1 MHAWF
6 AVFSTIH
13 SRILLTECA
22 SESLYS
28 VQNIAIHR
36 IRVIFDSSNTL
47 VYRLGP
53 SDCRHVYIQLPVL
66 RISSSLRSCS
76 SSCFPFVGMR
86 LVSCHSAVRLILLFF
101 HYSCC
106 WPILFTFL
114 PPLPFLDLS
123 SNQCCFK

>member
-28 VQNIAIHR
+28 VQNIVIHR
-36 IRVIFDSSNTL
+36 ILLIFDSSNTL

-53 SDCRHVYIQLPVL
+53 SGHRKAGRPKL
-66 RISSSLRSCS
+66 RWSDVIRKGMKEKGVKIEEVQDRRTLRLKTQGAN
-76 SSCFPFVGMR
+76 PKYGKGQR
-86 LVSCHSAVRLILLFF
+86 RRERKD
-101 HYSCC
+101 Y
-106 WPILFTFL
+106 TYE
-114 PPLPFLDLS
+114 
-123 SNQCCFK
+123 